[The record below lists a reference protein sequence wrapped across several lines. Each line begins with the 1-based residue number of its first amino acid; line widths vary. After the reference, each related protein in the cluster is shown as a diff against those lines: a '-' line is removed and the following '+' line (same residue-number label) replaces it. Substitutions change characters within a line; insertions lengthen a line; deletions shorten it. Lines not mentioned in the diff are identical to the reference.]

1 MDLSQARGP
10 ELTLHLLM
18 HLPRYPTARQ
28 ILFKEDMVVQ
38 CPSSIRLNNK
48 LIMST
53 IAHSIA
59 PLLKPLQLGPF
70 NLRNRI
76 VMSPLTRSRAVPA
89 NIPTDLM
96 REYYVQ
102 RAKGGAGLII
112 SEGTLIS
119 QQGCVALTH
128 SSAWLQF

>member
-1 MDLSQARGP
+1 
-10 ELTLHLLM
+10 
-18 HLPRYPTARQ
+18 
-28 ILFKEDMVVQ
+28 
-38 CPSSIRLNNK
+38 
-48 LIMST
+48 MST
-53 IAHSIA
+53 TIA

-76 VMSPLTRSRAVPA
+76 VMSPLTRSRAVPT

-102 RAKGGAGLII
+102 RVKGGAGLII

-119 QQGCVALTH
+119 QQG
-128 SSAWLQF
+128 